1 MGLFQKRR
9 PEPELPDYSL
19 AEFEPVIRASICTG
33 EKVACMRERASGRVQ
48 ELMFLR
54 SDGDL
59 AAFCRHYGVRPEEMK
74 TIY

>member
-19 AEFEPVIRASICTG
+19 ADYEPVIRASICTG
-33 EKVACMRERASGRVQ
+33 EKVACMRERAGGKVQ

-54 SDGDL
+54 GDGDL
-59 AAFCRHYGVRPEEMK
+59 AAFCRRYGISPDQVK